1 LHRSRS
7 LTVAVLMEMATMRWF
22 LAVLVILLIAL
33 ILDSGLLA
41 YSMYVLLALLL
52 LTRFLSRSWI
62 GHLSATREC
71 NKSTAEIGDKVAVT
85 VVVSNSSSLPVPWV
99 LLEDLLPRYA
109 LDRRLPRLKVKGKR
123 VQICMVRPKGDVVIK
138 YSLECL
144 NRGYYQIGPLVMENG
159 DLFGLHRRFRVETKP
174 HFLLVYPK
182 IVGLEAFE
190 IASRRPI
197 GDVRMTYRLF
207 EDPTRVAGVRAY
219 EVGDPLNR
227 IHWRATARTGELH
240 SKVHEPSTLTGAT
253 ILLDFHEA
261 GYPTRGEPVRSEL
274 AVTAAVS
281 LANAVYEMGQQI
293 GLVTN
298 GRDAA
303 DRLKTD
309 GWELLPKTR
318 QAARESAAMGEQL
331 QGGEGRLDPL
341 IVETRRGVE
350 QLQRIRETL
359 ARVEMT
365 DGLTFAQLV
374 FEAVSR
380 LPRDATVVPVLPDV
394 SFETAIAL
402 GNLRRRGFAVTVV
415 LVFLDDLGLERCY
428 GRLMAEGI
436 RDVRHLPNEA
446 ALPALCRHQ
455 VEQSAPYQFVS
466 LDAAKAGQHPDHP

>member
-1 LHRSRS
+1 
-7 LTVAVLMEMATMRWF
+7 
-22 LAVLVILLIAL
+22 
-33 ILDSGLLA
+33 
-41 YSMYVLLALLL
+41 
-52 LTRFLSRSWI
+52 
-62 GHLSATREC
+62 
-71 NKSTAEIGDKVAVT
+71 
-85 VVVSNSSSLPVPWV
+85 
-99 LLEDLLPRYA
+99 
-109 LDRRLPRLKVKGKR
+109 
-123 VQICMVRPKGDVVIK
+123 
-138 YSLECL
+138 
-144 NRGYYQIGPLVMENG
+144 
-159 DLFGLHRRFRVETKP
+159 
-174 HFLLVYPK
+174 
-182 IVGLEAFE
+182 LEAFE

-207 EDPTRVAGVRAY
+207 EDPTRVAGVRPY

-227 IHWRATARTGELH
+227 IHWRATARTGALH

-261 GYPTRGEPVRSEL
+261 GYPTRGEPIRSEL
-274 AVTAAVS
+274 AVTTAVS

-303 DRLKTD
+303 DRLKTE
-309 GWELLPKTR
+309 GWELRPKTR
-318 QAARESAAMGEQL
+318 QAARESAAMGEQ
-331 QGGEGRLDPL
+331 QQRLDPL

-380 LPRDATVVPVLPDV
+380 LPRDATIVAVLPDV
-394 SFETAIAL
+394 TFETAIAL

-415 LVFLDDLGLERCY
+415 LIFLDDLGLERCY

-455 VEQSAPYQFVS
+455 VEQTAPYQFVS
-466 LDAAKAGQHPDHP
+466 LDAARTEHHADNP

>member
-1 LHRSRS
+1 
-7 LTVAVLMEMATMRWF
+7 MRWF
-22 LAVLVILLIAL
+22 IAVLIILVIAL

-62 GHLSATREC
+62 GHLSAKRKC
-71 NKSTAEIGDKVAVT
+71 NKATAEIGEKVSVS
-85 VVVSNSSSLPVPWV
+85 VVVSNSGSLPVPWV
-99 LLEDLLPRYA
+99 LLEDLLPRFA
-109 LDRRLPRLKVKGKR
+109 LDRRFPRLKVKGKR
-123 VQICMVRPKGDVVIK
+123 MQICMVPRRGDVVIK

-144 NRGYYQIGPLVMENG
+144 SRGYYQIGPLVMENG
-159 DLFGLHRRFRVETKP
+159 DLFGLHRRYRVETQP
-174 HFLLVYPK
+174 HFLMVYPR
-182 IVGLEAFE
+182 IVGLEGFE

-207 EDPTRVAGVRAY
+207 EDPTRIAGVRPY

-227 IHWRATARTGELH
+227 IHWRATARTGALH

-261 GYPTRGEPVRSEL
+261 GYHTRGEPYRSEL
-274 AVTAAVS
+274 AVTTAVS

-293 GLVTN
+293 GFVTN

-309 GWELLPKTR
+309 GWELRPKTR
-318 QAARESAAMGEQL
+318 ESARESAAMGDQTK
-331 QGGEGRLDPL
+331 RLDPL

-350 QLQRIRETL
+350 QLQRIREML

-365 DGLTFAQLV
+365 DGLTFGHLIL
-374 FEAVSR
+374 ETSMR
-380 LPRDATVVPVLPDV
+380 LPRDATVVAVLPDV
-394 SFETAIAL
+394 PMETAIAL
-402 GNLRRRGFAVTVV
+402 GNLRRSGFAVTAV
-415 LVFLDDLGLERCY
+415 LVLLDDTGLERCY
-428 GRLMAEGI
+428 GRLLTEGV
-436 RDVRHLPNEA
+436 RDVRHLPKEE

-455 VEQSAPYQFVS
+455 VENTSPYQFVS
-466 LDAAKAGQHPDHP
+466 LDAAKEAKYADTP

>member
-1 LHRSRS
+1 
-7 LTVAVLMEMATMRWF
+7 MRWY

-62 GHLSATREC
+62 GHLSATRAC
-71 NKSTAEIGDKVAVT
+71 SKSTAEIGEKVSVT
-85 VVVSNSSSLPVPWV
+85 LVVSNSSSLPVPWV

-109 LDRRLPRLKVKGKR
+109 LDRRSLRLRVKGKR
-123 VQICMVRPKGDVVIK
+123 MQIAMVRPKGEVVIK

-144 NRGYYQIGPLVMENG
+144 QRGYYQIGPLVMENG

-174 HFLLVYPK
+174 HFLLVYPR

-227 IHWRATARTGELH
+227 IHWRATARTGALH
-240 SKVHEPSTLTGAT
+240 SKIHEPSTLTGAT

-274 AVTAAVS
+274 AVTTAVS
-281 LANAVYEMGQQI
+281 LANAVYETGQQI

-303 DRLKTD
+303 DRLKTE
-309 GWELLPKTR
+309 GWELRPKSR
-318 QAARESAAMGEQL
+318 QAARESAAMGEQKP
-331 QGGEGRLDPL
+331 RLDPL
-341 IVETRRGVE
+341 VVETRRGVE

-374 FEAVSR
+374 FESVSR
-380 LPRDATVVPVLPDV
+380 LPRDATVVAVLPDV

-415 LVFLDDLGLERCY
+415 LVFLDEMGLERCY
-428 GRLMAEGI
+428 GRLTAEGI
-436 RDVRHLPNEA
+436 RDVRHLPNET

-455 VEQSAPYQFVS
+455 VEPTTPYKFVS
-466 LDAAKAGQHPDHP
+466 LDAAKAGHHADNP

>member
-1 LHRSRS
+1 
-7 LTVAVLMEMATMRWF
+7 MRWF

-52 LTRFLSRSWI
+52 FTRFLSRSWI
-62 GHLSATREC
+62 GHLSATRTC
-71 NKSTAEIGDKVAVT
+71 NKSTAEIGDKVSVT
-85 VVVSNSSSLPVPWV
+85 VTVHNSSSLPVPWV
-99 LLEDLLPRYA
+99 LLEDLLPRYS
-109 LDRRLPRLKVKGKR
+109 LDKRLPRLKVKGKR
-123 VQICMVRPKGDVVIK
+123 MHICMVRPRGDVVIK

-174 HFLLVYPK
+174 HFLLVYPR

-190 IASRRPI
+190 VSSRRPI

-253 ILLDFHEA
+253 ILLDFHES

-303 DRLKTD
+303 DRLKTE
-309 GWELLPKTR
+309 GWELRPKTR
-318 QAARESAAMGEQL
+318 QAARESAAMGEQT
-331 QGGEGRLDPL
+331 QRLDPL

-374 FEAVSR
+374 FESVSR
-380 LPRDATVVPVLPDV
+380 LPRDATVVAVLPDV

-415 LVFLDDLGLERCY
+415 LICLDDLGLECCY
-428 GRLMAEGI
+428 GRLTAERI
-436 RDVRHLPNEA
+436 RDIRHLPNEA

-455 VEQSAPYQFVS
+455 VEPSTPYQFVS
-466 LDAAKAGQHPDHP
+466 LDAAKAGHHADHP